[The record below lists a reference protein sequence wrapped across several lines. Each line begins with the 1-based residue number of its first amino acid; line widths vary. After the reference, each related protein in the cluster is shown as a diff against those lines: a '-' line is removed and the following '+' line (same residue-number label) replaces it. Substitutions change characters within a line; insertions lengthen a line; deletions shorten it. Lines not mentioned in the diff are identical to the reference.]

1 MARFCIVWQDQA
13 LYGKKMAQCSTDL
26 FTNRPIQATMTELL
40 AIDQNLIPSA
50 KLHVLFCGG
59 FHSSMRGTKASHMA
73 QLCKQARL
81 SFTRF
86 DYRGHG
92 ETEGNLDQLHLG
104 DWLEDTLNVMDQCDG
119 RLILVG
125 SSMGA
130 WLATLAARA
139 QPERIQALLLVA
151 AAPDFI
157 TELLWEGLPAE
168 LQKKIEQQEIV
179 RIANRYD
186 DKPWPL
192 HQALFTSGKQLSVL
206 GSGTL
211 QNIRCPV
218 RLLHG
223 TADQDVP
230 WQQSL
235 RLMQELPE
243 GDSSLLLL
251 NNADHRL
258 SDERSLA
265 ALASALD
272 ELQLRVHC

>member
-1 MARFCIVWQDQA
+1 MARFCIVWQDPA
-13 LYGKKMAQCSTDL
+13 LYGMKMAQCSSSL
-26 FTNRPIQATMTELL
+26 FTNPSIQATMTELL

-92 ETEGNLDQLHLG
+92 ETKGNLDQLHLG
-104 DWLEDTLNVMDQCDG
+104 DWLEDTLSVIKQCDG

-139 QPERIQALLLVA
+139 QPERIHALLLVA

-168 LQKKIEQQEIV
+168 LQKQIEQQEIV
-179 RIANRYD
+179 RISNRYD
-186 DKPWPL
+186 D
-192 HQALFTSGKQLSVL
+192 QFSVL

-223 TADQDVP
+223 TADLDVP
-230 WQQSL
+230 WQHSL

-251 NNADHRL
+251 KNADHRL

-265 ALASALD
+265 ALESALD